1 MLQVSVYGKSRL
13 GQDLFLGEVLVP
25 LREVENTAANHSH
38 DVRRYTLGRRSAKE
52 KVSGEISLECSWR
65 VTPLDVVTLKVC
77 HPCYRPRVLQGLQQ
91 LSSMQ
96 FRLQAFDSDGQPSSL
111 MPHSCREAFA

>member
-1 MLQVSVYGKSRL
+1 MYGKSRL

-77 HPCYRPRVLQGLQQ
+77 RPCCGSHVLQGLLILVQHAV
-91 LSSMQ
+91 LLAS
-96 FRLQAFDSDGQPSSL
+96 F
-111 MPHSCREAFA
+111 

>member
-1 MLQVSVYGKSRL
+1 MYGKSRL

-25 LREVENTAANHSH
+25 LREVESTAANHSH

-65 VTPLDVVTLKVC
+65 VTPLDVVTLKVRRPCFIC
-77 HPCYRPRVLQGLQQ
+77 HAIVEPAGSGPHAVL
-91 LSSMQ
+91 
-96 FRLQAFDSDGQPSSL
+96 
-111 MPHSCREAFA
+111 FASF

>member
-1 MLQVSVYGKSRL
+1 MYGKSRL

-77 HPCYRPRVLQGLQQ
+77 RPWSQMPCGGCWLLALCGSVWR
-91 LSSMQ
+91 
-96 FRLQAFDSDGQPSSL
+96 F
-111 MPHSCREAFA
+111 